1 MLKITGIKKTYGRF
15 SLNIGLMEIAPASHY
30 VLLGPTGSG
39 KTLLMNLVAGL
50 IRPDSGSIEHRGV
63 DITGMSPEERG
74 FGIVYQDS
82 ALFPHLDVAGNIG
95 FGLRMKGV
103 RGGELSRSVESIMK
117 DLGINYLLGRR
128 IDGLSGGEKQ
138 RVAIARALI
147 LRPAL
152 ILLDEPFSSLDYMT
166 RQGMMDFIRR
176 IRAEYGPT
184 FFHITHDFEEAMSL
198 ADRVAVINDGKIA
211 QEGPMPRIFH
221 SPGNVF
227 VANFTGMRNIYRG
240 GFTGAGSDTVFR
252 TESGVDIFIGRDAGR
267 TEGSIMVRADDIV
280 LAKNP
285 FESSAT
291 NCLPGFVSEI
301 LPRRGINEV
310 GVDIGCPMHAYIT
323 ARSLNEMA
331 LKKGDRVYVVFKA
344 TAVHVL

>member
-1 MLKITGIKKTYGRF
+1 MLKITGIKKTYDRF
-15 SLNIGLMEIAPASHY
+15 SLDIGLMEVAPASHY

-103 RGGELSRSVESIMK
+103 RGRELSRSVESIME
-117 DLGINYLLGRR
+117 DLGINHLLGRR

-152 ILLDEPFSSLDYMT
+152 IMLDEPFSSLDYMT

-184 FFHITHDFEEAMSL
+184 FFHITHDLDEAMSL
-198 ADRVAVINDGKIA
+198 ADRVAVIRDGRIV
-211 QEGPMPRIFH
+211 QEGLMREIFH
-221 SPGNVF
+221 SPGDVF

-240 GFTGAGSDTVFR
+240 RFSGAGNDTVFR
-252 TESGVDIFIGRDAGR
+252 TEPGVDIFIGRDPGQS
-267 TEGSIMVRADDIV
+267 EGYVMVRADDII

-285 FESSAT
+285 VESSAT
-291 NCLPGFVSEI
+291 NCLPGVVTEI
-301 LPRRGINEV
+301 LPKRGINEV
-310 GVDIGCPMHAYIT
+310 SVDIGCPMYAYIT
-323 ARSLNEMA
+323 ARSVHEMA

-344 TAVHVL
+344 TSVHML